1 MKKVLLL
8 IISIVITRLFFGQSV
23 MISGNV
29 LSASS
34 HRPVEGATV
43 KSTGSDIATITDRN
57 GYFRLPVSD
66 SVYSIMISHVGFQ
79 PLEQKISKSKTSG
92 LIIFLSEKIGVM
104 EEVIINNGY
113 QQLPKERSTGSF
125 ETIDDK
131 LFNRSVTPDILS
143 RLEGVS
149 GIFFSKVFGSSTD
162 ISIHGR
168 STLRAEDQPL
178 IIIDNFPYKG
188 QLENINPADVENV
201 TILKDAAAA
210 SIWGAQAGNG
220 VIVITTKKGRYNQLQ
235 HISVNSSV
243 TVQQKPDLFYSPA
256 FLDASDFIDVEKF
269 LFGQGFYN
277 SALNNTTSRPVISPV
292 VEILARQ
299 RAGLISQSQADSLI
313 DPLRTYDIRRDLD
326 KYFYRRAITQLYTLS
341 LSGGGN
347 SFNYFLNAGFT
358 KNLSSSVGNQ
368 YNKANLNASVSVKPF
383 PKWELQAGMDYTWS
397 RTWNN
402 SIPTFTPGGGKSAY
416 YPYARLVDALGNP
429 AALEKDY
436 RMAYLDTAGGG
447 LLLDWNYRPLDELK
461 YADNTSPLQD
471 VVLKA
476 GIKWNVLKSLSWEVK
491 GQFEQQN
498 SSFRND
504 YNTQTYFTRNLINR
518 FSQRTGSGIK
528 LNIPLGDIL
537 DNKYNLMNAYNVRS
551 QLNYSEDF
559 DNIHQVTA
567 IAGAEISET
576 HYTWQQGRT
585 YGYDDLLNFANV
597 DYVST
602 FALYGNLGSSA
613 IPANI
618 NFKDQLNRFVSI
630 FANASY
636 TYDKRYTFSASARKD
651 ASNLF
656 GVNANNKWQP
666 LWSAGFSWKITNEKF
681 YRIKWMPLLNW
692 RFTYGY
698 AGNVDN
704 SVSALPIIAYEGAAT
719 QTNLIYAT
727 AGSPPNPDLHWENVK
742 TINTGIDFSLFN
754 NRLSGSFDFYL
765 KYASDL
771 LTLVP
776 VDPTIGSS
784 VMIKNAADL
793 TGKGAD
799 VRLSGIII
807 NKKIKWQ
814 SNLFFNYVT
823 NKVTKYYQV
832 SSNKGS
838 YVGNGYSVVPIE
850 GKDPYALISF
860 KWAGLDPQTGDP
872 RGYLNGSVSTNY
884 TQLVRPASFDDLNI
898 SGTGRPPLYGNFLNT
913 ISWKDF
919 SISANIAYRFHYL
932 FRRPTIIYSDLF
944 NLWMGNMDFTQRW
957 QKPGD
962 EAVTSIPSM
971 TYPANSNRDKFYSN
985 STATLEKGDFIRLKD
1000 VSVSYEL
1007 HNLKFGNLKLKGL
1020 QLYAYLNNIGIIWRA
1035 NKIGLDPEYGVG
1047 TPAAFSSSFGCKLD
1061 F

>member
-1 MKKVLLL
+1 MKKILLVM
-8 IISIVITRLFFGQSV
+8 ISIGITRLFFGQV
-23 MISGNV
+23 VIISGNV

-34 HRPVEGATV
+34 HQPVEGATV
-43 KSTGSDIATITDRN
+43 KPTGSGMATTTDRN
-57 GYFRLPVSD
+57 GFFRLPVSD
-66 SVYSIMISHVGFQ
+66 TVSSIMISHIGFQ
-79 PLEQKISKSKTSG
+79 PLEQKISKTKTSG
-92 LIIFLSEKIGVM
+92 LLILLLEKSGFM

-125 ETIDDK
+125 ETINDK
-131 LFNRSVTPDILS
+131 LFNRSVTPDVIS
-143 RLEGVS
+143 RLEGTS
-149 GIFFSKVFGSSTD
+149 GIFFSKVYGSSTD
-162 ISIHGR
+162 ISIHGL

-178 IIIDNFPYKG
+178 IIVDNFPYKG

-269 LFGQGFYN
+269 LFAQGFYN

-292 VEILARQ
+292 VEVLAQQ
-299 RAGLISQSQADSLI
+299 RAGAISQPQADSLI
-313 DPLRTYDIRRDLD
+313 DPLRSYDVRRDME

-347 SFNYFLNAGFT
+347 SFNYFLDAGFT
-358 KNLSSSVGNQ
+358 KNLSSSVGDQ
-368 YNKANLNASVSVKPF
+368 YNKINLHASLSVKPF
-383 PKWELQAGMDYTWS
+383 PKWELQAGMDYTGS

-402 SIPTFTPGGGKSAY
+402 SIGTFAPGGGKSTY
-416 YPYARLVDALGNP
+416 YPYARLVDAQGDP

-436 RMAYLDTAGGG
+436 RAAYLDTAGSG

-461 YADNTSPLQD
+461 YADNTGALQD
-471 VVLKA
+471 VVMKA
-476 GIKWNVLKSLSWEVK
+476 GIKWNVLESLSWDIK
-491 GQFEQQN
+491 GQFEKEN
-498 SSFRND
+498 TAFRND
-504 YNTQTYFTRNLINR
+504 YSTQTYFTRNLINR
-518 FSQRTGSGIK
+518 FSQRVGTGIK
-528 LNIPLGDIL
+528 LNIPLGGVL
-537 DNKYNLMNAYNVRS
+537 DNTYNLLAAYNVRS
-551 QLNYSEDF
+551 QLNFSKDF
-559 DNIHQVTA
+559 DNLHQVTA

-576 HYTWQQGRT
+576 HYTSQRGRT

-597 DYVST
+597 DYLST

-613 IPANI
+613 IPNNI
-618 NFKDQLNRFVSI
+618 DFEDQVNRFVSV

-636 TYDKRYTFSASARKD
+636 SYDRRYTFSASARKD

-656 GVNANNKWQP
+656 GVNTNNKWQP
-666 LWSAGFSWKITNEKF
+666 LWSAGFAWKITNEKF

-704 SVSALPIIAYEGAAT
+704 SVSALPVIAYEGAAT

-727 AGSPPNPDLHWENVK
+727 AGTPPNPDLHWENVR

-754 NRLSGSFDFYL
+754 NRISGSFDFYT

-771 LTLVP
+771 LAIVP
-776 VDPTIGSS
+776 VDPTIGTD
-784 VMIKNAADL
+784 VMIRNAADL
-793 TGKGAD
+793 NGKGAD
-799 VRLSGIII
+799 LRLSGIII
-807 NKKIKWQ
+807 DKEIKWQ
-814 SNLFFNYVT
+814 ANILFNYVT

-850 GKDPYALISF
+850 GRDPYAMISF

-872 RGYLNGSVSTNY
+872 QGYLDGAISKDY
-884 TQLVRPASFDDLNI
+884 THLVRPSSFDDLDI
-898 SGTGRPPLYGNFLNT
+898 SGTGRTPLYGNFINT
-913 ISWKDF
+913 FSWKGF

-932 FRRPTIIYSDLF
+932 FRRTTIIYSDLF
-944 NLWMGNMDFTQRW
+944 NLWLGNMDYTKRW

-962 EAVTSIPSM
+962 EAFTTIPSM

-985 STATLEKGDFIRLKD
+985 STATLEKGDLIRLKD
-1000 VSVSYEL
+1000 INISYAL
-1007 HNLKFGNLKLKGL
+1007 HNLKLAGFKLKGL
-1020 QLYAYLNNIGIIWRA
+1020 QLYAYLNNIGILWRA
-1035 NKIGLDPEYGVG
+1035 NKIGVDPEYGTG
-1047 TPAAFSSSFGCKLD
+1047 IPAAFSVSLGCKLD
-1061 F
+1061 L